1 MYLPKYTKVWS
12 HEICNSCKII
22 SFVAN
27 ALCVTQHRQFNLSLP
42 QNSPKNAT
50 HDYGDWGLAQARVFE
65 TWRLVSYWTK

>member
-1 MYLPKYTKVWS
+1 MYLSILKYGPMKYAIAVKSLVLLPT
-12 HEICNSCKII
+12 HC
-22 SFVAN
+22 
-27 ALCVTQHRQFNLSLP
+27 ALHSRQFNLSLP